1 MNRLIL
7 FSGGVE
13 STALLSLATPNDI
26 LVTIR
31 DESPNGIPLTYE
43 PEAVRTI
50 SEHYGFKVNYCS
62 VKLPYDEGKP
72 KFVYQLWLF
81 HSIVSLWLA
90 KDNSVK
96 EVWYGLNKEEYS
108 KVYKDFQNIKDS
120 WPILHP
126 SVELKHPLVHLSKE
140 EQWNLI
146 PGDVKPMVR
155 NCLFNFNCRQ
165 CKKCLELKKLKGSVL
180 SVLSL
185 RSNLEND

>member
-13 STALLSLATPNDI
+13 STALLSIATPNDI
-26 LVTIR
+26 IVTIR

-43 PEAVRTI
+43 PGAVRSI
-50 SEHYGFKVNYCS
+50 SKYYGFKVNYCS
-62 VKLPYDEGKP
+62 INLPYDPGQP
-72 KFVYQLWLF
+72 KFVYQVWLF

-90 KDNSVK
+90 KDSSVK

-108 KVYKDFQNIKDS
+108 KVYKDFHKIKDA

-126 SVELKHPLVHLSKE
+126 SVELKHPLVHLSKK

-146 PGDVKPMVR
+146 PDVVKPMVR
-155 NCLFNFNCRQ
+155 TCLVNFNCQQ
-165 CKKCLELKKLKGSVL
+165 CRKCLELKELKGSIL
-180 SVLSL
+180 NKSL
-185 RSNLEND
+185 GA